1 MQFRQIETSFIIEL
15 FQLKLP
21 KWRAGLIFLK
31 VQGVHL
37 KLLQRVNSNTDADI
51 FLPVVFSSGI
61 FTTSLI
67 IFLIPMGRL
76 FNRRLSG

>member
-1 MQFRQIETSFIIEL
+1 MQFRQIETSIYNRVIL
-15 FQLKLP
+15 IKTS
-21 KWRAGLIFLK
+21 KKRTGLIFFK
-31 VQGVHL
+31 AQGVHL

-67 IFLIPMGRL
+67 IFPIPMGRL
-76 FNRRLSG
+76 FNRRLAG

>member
-21 KWRAGLIFLK
+21 KWRAGLIFFK
-31 VQGVHL
+31 VQGVYL

-67 IFLIPMGRL
+67 IFPIPMGRL